1 MQQREFTD
9 PNGVTWQ
16 VRATFPAENVAS
28 TLPESFARG
37 WLTFESSEGAVRRLA
52 PIPEEWESCSEGR
65 ILLLSRLATPAR
77 PRSDTPSAKL
87 RAVEKRD
94 DVR

>member
-16 VRATFPAENVAS
+16 VRATFPAGNVAS
-28 TLPESFARG
+28 TLPESFAKG

-52 PIPEEWESCSEGR
+52 PIPDEWESCSESR
-65 ILLLSRLATPAR
+65 LVLLSRVATPAR
-77 PRSDTPSAKL
+77 ARTETPTAPM
-87 RAVEKRD
+87 RAIEKRE
-94 DVR
+94 